1 MASALLHAGWN
12 LAIKRSGGGGGGVA
26 FLFLFSLVPPLVY
39 APFAAFAGAF
49 DLSGLGWMAAVFV
62 VGSAAIHVVYFLA
75 LQRGYRVGDL
85 SVVYP
90 LARAGGP
97 ALATVGA
104 ILLFGERPSVMA
116 LCGTA
121 LVVLGALSL
130 VSRGSAR
137 RGTLSGGGQRI
148 GQAQGPG
155 RTFSIVWAPGIAW
168 AALTAVC
175 IAAYTLWD
183 ARAVVI
189 SGLSPLAFLWWSELA
204 RVVLVAPLALRRP
217 AALAEAWRRHRT
229 AALIVGVF
237 SPLAYLMVLVAF
249 TMAPISLVAPMREVS
264 VLFGTLLGAIV
275 LQEGDLRRR
284 LGAAAAMVLGVVLL
298 ALA

>member
-1 MASALLHAGWN
+1 
-12 LAIKRSGGGGGGVA
+12 
-26 FLFLFSLVPPLVY
+26 
-39 APFAAFAGAF
+39 
-49 DLSGLGWMAAVFV
+49 MAAVFV
-62 VGSAAIHVVYFLA
+62 VGSAAIHVGYFLA
-75 LQRGYRVGDL
+75 LQRGYQVGDL

-104 ILLFGERPSVMA
+104 VLLFGERPSLLA

-130 VSRGSAR
+130 ASRGPWR
-137 RGTLSGGGQRI
+137 RGTVHGGPRPDRAI
-148 GQAQGPG
+148 G
-155 RTFSIVWAPGIAW
+155 SIWAPGIAW

-175 IAAYTLWD
+175 IAVYTLWD
-183 ARAVVI
+183 ARAVVV
-189 SGLSPLAFLWWSELA
+189 SGLSPLAFLWWSEVA
-204 RVVLVAPLALRRP
+204 RVLLVAPLALRRP
-217 AALAEAWRRHRT
+217 AALAEAWRRHRS

-249 TMAPISLVAPMREVS
+249 TMAPVSLVAPMREVS

-275 LQEGDLRRR
+275 LREGDLRRR
-284 LGAAAAMVLGVVLL
+284 LGAAAGMVLGVVLL